1 MRAGRGAA
9 GSVWPGVRSGEC
21 GLDRENGGKEVCS
34 SVCVCGGEVVKG
46 GWRRVAKTYE
56 VGSV

>member
-34 SVCVCGGEVVKG
+34 SVCVGGEVVKG

>member
-34 SVCVCGGEVVKG
+34 SVCVCVEGGSEG
-46 GWRRVAKTYE
+46 GMEACGQDV
-56 VGSV
+56 

>member
-1 MRAGRGAA
+1 M
-9 GSVWPGVRSGEC
+9 GSVVWTGKMGVKRC
-21 GLDRENGGKEVCS
+21 VA
-34 SVCVCGGEVVKG
+34 VCVCVWREVVKG